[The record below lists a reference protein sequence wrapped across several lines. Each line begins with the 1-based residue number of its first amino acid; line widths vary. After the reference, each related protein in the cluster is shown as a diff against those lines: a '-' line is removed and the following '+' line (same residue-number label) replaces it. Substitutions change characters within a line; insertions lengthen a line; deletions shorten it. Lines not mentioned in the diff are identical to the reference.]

1 VGKVKYI
8 NQLINEKMKK
18 IIYSLFVCLL
28 LALVSCQDKTSYDVS
43 KITYYVTY
51 NMSGDQTM
59 LVPVGTSYVDP
70 GVIAMEGTKDVTATM
85 KTTGTVDP
93 TKIGLY
99 PITYSA
105 VNADGFASSTT
116 RLVVVC
122 DPTVITDISG
132 KYLVAT
138 GSYRKVLATGANTSF
153 SGYNISLTKIAP
165 GIFFVSDF
173 LGGWYEQRA
182 AYGAA
187 YAMTGYVKLNP
198 DNSLELL
205 SSKVASWGDS
215 LNSLANAT
223 YNPGTNAIH
232 WEAKYAGAY
241 TWFLDFN
248 KQ

>member
-1 VGKVKYI
+1 
-8 NQLINEKMKK
+8 MKK

-28 LALVSCQDKTSYDVS
+28 LASVSCQDKTSYDVS

-51 NMSGDQTM
+51 KISGDQTM
-59 LVPVGTSYVDP
+59 LVSVGTPFVDP
-70 GVIAMEGTKDVTATM
+70 GIKAMEGAKDVTATM

-105 VNADGFASSTT
+105 VNADGFSSSTT

-122 DPTVITDISG
+122 DPTVSADISG
-132 KYLVAT
+132 KYLLAT
-138 GSYRKVLATGANTSF
+138 GSYRKTLKTGAKTSF

-173 LGGWYEQRA
+173 LGGYYDQRA
-182 AYGAA
+182 GYGAA

-205 SSKVASWGDS
+205 SSKIAGWGDS
-215 LNSLANAT
+215 LKSLANAT
-223 YNPGTNAIH
+223 YNPGTNAFH
-232 WEAKYAGAY
+232 WEANYSSY